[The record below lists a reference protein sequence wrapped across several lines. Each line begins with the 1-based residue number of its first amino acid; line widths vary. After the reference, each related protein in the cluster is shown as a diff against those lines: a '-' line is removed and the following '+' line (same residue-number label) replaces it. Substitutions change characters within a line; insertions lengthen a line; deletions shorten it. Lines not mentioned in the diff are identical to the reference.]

1 VADTGRSPL
10 AGKRIVI
17 TRAAQRSEA
26 IARELSALGA
36 VPVLLP
42 LVEFEEPGDFSA
54 LDGALSQAEQ
64 FGWIIFTSGQAVRA
78 VAARSERLGNPL
90 SQAASKSRIAAV
102 GPVSAEAVRQVGL
115 PVEYVAKNHN
125 GVALA
130 NELGE
135 RLRQQRVLLPRSDR
149 ANPELPAALRW
160 HGAQVTE
167 VIAYRNLIPGE
178 VDKQDLGKI
187 AGGEADAILF
197 FSPSA
202 VQHFG
207 ELLGSEKLHALQ
219 EQIAITAVGPVTA
232 NALRLAKVERMV
244 VAADTTVAA
253 VLMALGE
260 HFAEMAQHS
269 TAGVKR
275 G

>member
-1 VADTGRSPL
+1 VGETGRSPL
-10 AGKRIVI
+10 AGRRIVI
-17 TRAAQRSEA
+17 TRAAQQSEA

-36 VPVLLP
+36 IPVLLP

-54 LDGALSQAEQ
+54 LDAALGQTEQ

-78 VAARSERLGNPL
+78 VAARSERLGHPL
-90 SQAASKSRIAAV
+90 RQTASKSRIAAV

-135 RLRQQRVLLPRSDR
+135 RLREQQVLLPRSDR
-149 ANPELPAALRW
+149 ANPELPAALRG

-167 VIAYRNLIPGE
+167 VVAYRNLIPGA
-178 VDKQDLGKI
+178 VDKQNLGKI
-187 AGGEADAILF
+187 AAGGADAILF

-207 ELLGSEKLHALQ
+207 ELLGSERLRTLQ

-244 VAADTTVAA
+244 VAADTTAGA

-260 HFAEMAQHS
+260 HFADMAKHS
-269 TAGVKR
+269 TAGAKR

>member
-17 TRAAQRSEA
+17 TRAAQQSET
-26 IARELSALGA
+26 IARELLALGA
-36 VPVLLP
+36 IPVVLP

-54 LDGALSQAEQ
+54 LDGALSQADQ

-78 VAARSERLGNPL
+78 VAARSERLGQPL
-90 SQAASKSRIAAV
+90 HQAASKSRIAAV
-102 GPVSAEAVRQVGL
+102 GPVSAEAVRQAGL

-130 NELGE
+130 NELGQ
-135 RLRQQRVLLPRSDR
+135 RLREQQVLLPRSDR
-149 ANPELPAALRW
+149 ANPELPAALRR

-167 VIAYRNLIPGE
+167 VIAYRNLIPGA
-178 VDKQDLGKI
+178 VDKQNLGKI
-187 AGGEADAILF
+187 AAGEADAILF

-202 VQHFG
+202 VHHFG
-207 ELLGSEKLHALQ
+207 ELLGAERLHLLQ

-232 NALRLAKVERMV
+232 NALRQVKVERMV
-244 VAADTTVAA
+244 VAADTTAGA
-253 VLMALGE
+253 VLMALEE
-260 HFAEMAQHS
+260 HFEVMAKQP
-269 TAGVKR
+269 TAGAKR

>member
-1 VADTGRSPL
+1 VAETGRSPL

-17 TRAAQRSEA
+17 TRAAQQSEA

-36 VPVLLP
+36 IPVVLP

-54 LDGALSQAEQ
+54 LDGALSQTEQ

-78 VAARSERLGNPL
+78 VAARSERLGRPL
-90 SQAASKSRIAAV
+90 SKAASKSRIAAV

-135 RLRQQRVLLPRSDR
+135 RLREQQVLLPRSDR
-149 ANPELPAALRW
+149 ANPELPAALRG

-167 VIAYRNLIPGE
+167 VIAYRNLIPGA
-178 VDKQDLGKI
+178 VDKQNLGKI
-187 AGGEADAILF
+187 AAGEADAILF

-207 ELLGSEKLHALQ
+207 ELLGSEKLRSLQ
-219 EQIAITAVGPVTA
+219 EQMAITAVGPVTA

-244 VAADTTVAA
+244 LAADTTAGA
-253 VLMALGE
+253 VLAALVE
-260 HFAEMAQHS
+260 HFAEMAKHS
-269 TAGVKR
+269 TAGAKR

>member
-1 VADTGRSPL
+1 MGETVRSPL

-17 TRAAQRSEA
+17 TRAAQQSEA

-36 VPVLLP
+36 IPVVLP

-78 VAARSERLGNPL
+78 VAARSERLGRSL

-102 GPVSAEAVRQVGL
+102 GPVSAEAVRQIGL

-135 RLRQQRVLLPRSDR
+135 RLREQRVLLPRSDR
-149 ANPELPAALRW
+149 ANPELPSALRG

-178 VDKQDLGKI
+178 VDKQNLGKI
-187 AGGEADAILF
+187 VAGEADAILF

-207 ELLGSEKLHALQ
+207 ELLGSERLHELQ
-219 EQIAITAVGPVTA
+219 GQIAITAVGPVTA
-232 NALRLAKVERMV
+232 NALRQAKVERMV
-244 VAADTTVAA
+244 VAGDTTAGA
-253 VLMALGE
+253 VLTALEE
-260 HFAEMAQHS
+260 HFAELAKYS
-269 TAGVKR
+269 TAGEKR

>member
-1 VADTGRSPL
+1 MGDASRSPL

-17 TRAAQRSEA
+17 TRAAQQSEA
-26 IARELSALGA
+26 IAGELSALGA
-36 VPVLLP
+36 IPVVLP

-54 LDGALSQAEQ
+54 LDEALVQTEQ

-78 VAARSERLGNPL
+78 VAARSERLGHPL

-130 NELGE
+130 NELGD
-135 RLRQQRVLLPRSDR
+135 RLRGQRVFLPRSDR
-149 ANPELPAALRW
+149 ANPELPAALRG

-167 VIAYRNLIPGE
+167 VVAYRNLIPSE
-178 VDKQDLGKI
+178 VDKQNLGKI
-187 AGGEADAILF
+187 AAGEADAILF

-207 ELLGSEKLHALQ
+207 ELLGGLRLHELQ
-219 EQIAITAVGPVTA
+219 DRIAITAVGPVTA
-232 NALRLAKVERMV
+232 NALRQAKVERVV
-244 VAADTTVAA
+244 VAADTTAGA
-253 VLMALGE
+253 VLTALDE
-260 HFAEMAQHS
+260 HFAELAKHS
-269 TAGVKR
+269 TAGAKR

>member
-1 VADTGRSPL
+1 VADTVRSSL

-17 TRAAQRSEA
+17 TRAAQQSEA
-26 IARELSALGA
+26 IARELSILGA
-36 VPVLLP
+36 VPVVLP

-54 LDGALSQAEQ
+54 LDGALSHTEQ

-78 VAARSERLGNPL
+78 VAARSERLGHPL
-90 SQAASKSRIAAV
+90 SHAASKSRIAAV

-135 RLRQQRVLLPRSDR
+135 RLREQRVLLPRSDR
-149 ANPELPAALRW
+149 ANPELPAALRG

-178 VDKQDLGKI
+178 VDKQNLGKI
-187 AGGEADAILF
+187 VAGEADAILF

-207 ELLGSEKLHALQ
+207 ELLGSEKLRALQ
-219 EQIAITAVGPVTA
+219 DRLVITAVGPVTA
-232 NALRLAKVERMV
+232 SALRQAKVERMV
-244 VAADTTVAA
+244 VAGDTTAGA
-253 VLMALGE
+253 VLMALGK
-260 HFAEMAQHS
+260 HFAEMAKHS
-269 TAGVKR
+269 AAGAKR

>member
-1 VADTGRSPL
+1 VADTGGSPL

-17 TRAAQRSEA
+17 TRAAQQSEA

-36 VPVLLP
+36 IPVVLP

-54 LDGALSQAEQ
+54 LDTALGQTEQ

-78 VAARSERLGNPL
+78 VAARSERLGHPL
-90 SQAASKSRIAAV
+90 GQAASKSRIAAV

-115 PVEYVAKNHN
+115 TVEYVAKNHN

-135 RLRQQRVLLPRSDR
+135 RLREQRVLLPRSDQ
-149 ANPELPAALRW
+149 ANPELPAALRG

-167 VIAYRNLIPGE
+167 VIAYRNLIPGA
-178 VDKQDLGKI
+178 VDKQNLGKI
-187 AGGEADAILF
+187 AAGEADAILF

-202 VQHFG
+202 VHHFR
-207 ELLGSEKLHALQ
+207 ELLGSERLRALQ
-219 EQIAITAVGPVTA
+219 GQIAITAVGPVTA

-244 VAADTTVAA
+244 VAADTTAGA
-253 VLMALGE
+253 VLAALAE
-260 HFAEMAQHS
+260 HFAEMAKHS
-269 TAGVKR
+269 TAGAKR

>member
-1 VADTGRSPL
+1 VGETGRSPL

-17 TRAAQRSEA
+17 TRAALQSEA

-36 VPVLLP
+36 IPVVLP

-54 LDGALSQAEQ
+54 LDTALGQTEQ
-64 FGWIIFTSGQAVRA
+64 FGWVIFTSGQAVRA

-90 SQAASKSRIAAV
+90 TQAASKSRIAAV

-115 PVEYVAKNHN
+115 PVEYVAKNHH

-135 RLRQQRVLLPRSDR
+135 RLRGQRVLLPRSDR
-149 ANPELPAALRW
+149 ANPELPAALSGY
-160 HGAQVTE
+160 GAQVTE
-167 VIAYRNLIPGE
+167 VIAYRNLIPGA
-178 VDKQDLGKI
+178 VDKQNLGKI
-187 AGGEADAILF
+187 AAGEADAILF

-207 ELLGSEKLHALQ
+207 ELLGSERLFAL
-219 EQIAITAVGPVTA
+219 EDKIAITAVGPVTA
-232 NALRLAKVERMV
+232 NALRQAKVERMV
-244 VAADTTVAA
+244 VAADTTTGA
-253 VLMALGE
+253 VLTALGKY
-260 HFAEMAQHS
+260 FAEIAKHP
-269 TAGVKR
+269 TAGAKR